1 MGMRRLARR
10 GRFVALAAGITG
22 VLAATT
28 AMAQSA
34 GIATQTTLAT
44 ESQEIGGRT
53 VTGYSASVLGDDGVP
68 AKGIV
73 LLQERGKSLASAA
86 LNSAGDAEIRFS
98 GLTAGDHNL
107 RAVYAGDA
115 TYVGSQSEPVAVHV
129 DAATST
135 TPGFSQPAL
144 NPASLPATGQTLVP
158 GDSGDVA
165 VTITSV
171 NGFSGFVSLSCA
183 GAPVS
188 PGSSTDNAMPVG
200 VTCVFTPTNLQFTS
214 TIANSKN
221 PTLTSYLTVQTTAP
235 AGANGLNRKPNG
247 LPGQN
252 SGKALSLAVLL
263 PGVLGL
269 GVLGRKRKLFGR
281 VALLLL
287 VGGITVLG
295 TSACNARYKYLNHPP
310 TPNYGTLPGSY
321 TLTVW
326 AQTSDGVTASE
337 QFTTLAL
344 TVAN

>member
-1 MGMRRLARR
+1 MGMRRLAQR
-10 GRFVALAAGITG
+10 GRFVALSAGITA
-22 VLAATT
+22 VLVATA

-34 GIATQTTLAT
+34 SIATHTTLAT
-44 ESQEIGGRT
+44 ETHEISGRA
-53 VTGYSASVLGDDGVP
+53 VIAYSATVLDEDGAP
-68 AKGIV
+68 ATGIV
-73 LLQERGKSLASAA
+73 RLQERSRSVASAA
-86 LNSAGDAEIRFS
+86 LNSEGKAEILVG
-98 GLTAGDHNL
+98 GLVAGEHTL
-107 RAVYAGDA
+107 RAVYGGDA
-115 TYVGSQSEPVAVHV
+115 AHGASQSDAVTV
-129 DAATST
+129 QSDAAASAPSSFTLAIT
-135 TPGFSQPAL
+135 
-144 NPASLPATGQTLVP
+144 PASLPASGQTLVP
-158 GDSGDVA
+158 GDSGNVTA
-165 VTITSV
+165 TITSV
-171 NGFSGFVSLSCA
+171 NGFTGFVSLSCA

-188 PGSSTDNAMPVG
+188 PGSYTDNALPVG
-200 VTCVFTPTNLQFTS
+200 VTCTFTPTNLQITS
-214 TIANSKN
+214 TVANSTN

-252 SGKALSLAVLL
+252 SGNTLALAVLL

-269 GVLGRKRKLFGR
+269 GLLGRKRKLFGR

-310 TPNYGTLPGSY
+310 TPNYGTLPGAY

-337 QFTTLAL
+337 QFTTLGL